1 MSIDMAL
8 KNSESS
14 KVICGK
20 RKLAES
26 VKDKAQ
32 SKKNTSSYQ
41 SKDKR
46 HHVKNAKNHQVK
58 KGKFTAEKNKT
69 NEIER
74 NDPVPIPPSIQD
86 PNNEIQENAHML
98 TPSQQIFPY
107 PILHTNAV
115 MIPMPTYSML
125 YVIYPPIMLRPIPV
139 NPPIIEEEDEE
150 IINMHYDIDTD
161 SCN

>member
-1 MSIDMAL
+1 MRIDIAL

-20 RKLAES
+20 RKLTES
-26 VKDKAQ
+26 VKDKGQ
-32 SKKNTSSYQ
+32 SKKKESSYQ

-46 HHVKNAKNHQVK
+46 RHVKNPENHQVK
-58 KGKFTAEKNKT
+58 KNKSTADKNKT

-74 NDPVPIPPSIQD
+74 NDLVPIPPSIQNPD
-86 PNNEIQENAHML
+86 NEIQENAHMF

-107 PILHTNAV
+107 PILHTNPV
-115 MIPMPTYSML
+115 MMPMPIYSML
-125 YVIYPPIMLRPIPV
+125 SVIYPPIMLQPIPV
-139 NPPIIEEEDEE
+139 NPPIIEEENEE
-150 IINMHYDIDTD
+150 VINIHYDIDTD